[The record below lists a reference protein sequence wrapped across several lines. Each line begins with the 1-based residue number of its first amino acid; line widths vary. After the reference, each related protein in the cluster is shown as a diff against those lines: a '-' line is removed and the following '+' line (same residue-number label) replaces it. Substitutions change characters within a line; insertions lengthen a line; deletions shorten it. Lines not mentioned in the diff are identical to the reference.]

1 MVPLGIV
8 PTISKFIAH
17 SDTFFEMH
25 MSRNEQQAIYA
36 LEREE
41 VLGII
46 LDRRLPLN
54 SKPQWNEVILI
65 DGYTLVKYKGE
76 ALIMYDDLVH
86 VRINTYIEDQQLL
99 EKLFPDI
106 SVIYQHGDITRA
118 SNFAFANDEPIFI
131 KWSDMMEGHHVL
143 SPIDENHRLILDF
156 RTPVLYHAELINE
169 EVNILKSIIKN

>member
-8 PTISKFIAH
+8 PAISKFISY

-25 MSRNEQQAIYA
+25 MYKDEKQAIYA
-36 LEREE
+36 LERED

-54 SKPQWNEVILI
+54 SKPLWKEIILI

-76 ALIMYDDLVH
+76 ALIKYEDLSH
-86 VRINTYIEDQQLL
+86 VRINTYIEDKKLL
-99 EKLFPDI
+99 ERLFPDT
-106 SVIYQHGDITRA
+106 SVIYQHGDIRRA

-143 SPIDENHRLILDF
+143 SPIDENHKLILDF
-156 RTPVLYHAELINE
+156 RTPVLYHTELRNE
-169 EVNILKSIIKN
+169 EVNVLRSIIKN

>member
-8 PTISKFIAH
+8 PSIQKFIAY

-25 MSRNEQQAIYA
+25 MFKDAQQAIYA
-36 LEREE
+36 MEREQ

-46 LDRRLPLN
+46 LDKRLPIG
-54 SKPQWNEVILI
+54 SRPDWKEVILL

-76 ALIMYDDLVH
+76 ALIKYEDLAH
-86 VRINTYIEDQQLL
+86 VRINTYIEDQELL
-99 EKLFPDI
+99 EKLFPDT

-156 RTPVLYHAELINE
+156 RTPVLYHKDLTNAEID
-169 EVNILKSIIKN
+169 VLKKIIKN